1 MTDVNYTL
9 KVSEASCMYFD
20 KMIGSWSNEGC
31 KVRQSN
37 SSHVHCLC
45 DHLTSF
51 GGDFLVAPNP
61 IDFDKVF
68 VEFRRMGETGNFVVL
83 TTICSIWGLF
93 IAGIIIA
100 RRADNKDKKKAC
112 NFISFQVVANINLVE
127 NIIEGFAYQITV
139 QTGMWRD
146 YGTTANVGLSIFG
159 EKGKVEDILLT
170 DPELEKVLFSRGSIN
185 NFTLVVPEDLGEL
198 TKIKIWHDNSGRSPA
213 WFFHQVMIVD
223 MQTEKQYYFLANRW
237 LAVEKGDG
245 QIDIEI
251 PKAEKKDL
259 SGFRNLFYSRTAKSL
274 GDGHL
279 WLSLFTRPPHNPFT
293 RCQRLGCCLSI
304 LFATMVTNAMFY

>member
-1 MTDVNYTL
+1 YNASTDVNYTMS
-9 KVSEASCMYFD
+9 VSMTGCLY
-20 KMIGSWSNEGC
+20 WSNSKSKWAGEGC
-31 KVRQSN
+31 KVGPN
-37 SSHVHCLC
+37 SDASKLHCLC
-45 DHLTSF
+45 NHLSAF
-51 GGDFLVAPNP
+51 GGDFFVAPNP

-68 VEFRRMGETGNFVVL
+68 AEFGRMGETGNFVVL
-83 TTICSIWGLF
+83 STICVIWGLF
-93 IAGIIIA
+93 IAGMIFA
-100 RRADNKDKKKAC
+100 RKADKKDEKKVRLILYLA
-112 NFISFQVVANINLVE
+112 E
-127 NIIEGFAYQITV
+127 NIENGFVYQISV
-139 QTGMWRD
+139 QTGMWRG

-159 EKGKVEDILLT
+159 EEGKTGDILLT
-170 DPELEKVLFSRGSIN
+170 DPELEKVFFARGSIN